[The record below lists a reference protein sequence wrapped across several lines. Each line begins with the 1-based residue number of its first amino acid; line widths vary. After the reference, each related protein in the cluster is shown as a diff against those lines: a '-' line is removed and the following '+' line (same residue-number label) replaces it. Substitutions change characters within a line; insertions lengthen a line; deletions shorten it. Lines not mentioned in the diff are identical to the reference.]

1 MLVVHLD
8 GNQRSVVLNDSYND
22 ASLSLSLRD
31 FYFYKGGLQ
40 VTGERVETHMAW
52 GGCVD
57 GRALSINVRE
67 NEKISLRLPL

>member
-40 VTGERVETHMAW
+40 ATGERERKHTWHGVGAVM
-52 GGCVD
+52 GGRC
-57 GRALSINVRE
+57 
-67 NEKISLRLPL
+67 P